1 MSVCLCNLCCC
12 LCKSQVFFLLRTI
25 TACGCVKFHSH
36 MINCVG
42 CCQRIHNCSVIFFAS
57 TLTPHTFHLSHYT
70 HYTGLAVITGVR
82 TNLLLQTE
90 YRISSDVSLDCWV
103 RLKRQK
109 GTGGTEFQPLRK
121 VLTTKQC
128 STKMRVM
135 QYKKT
140 M

>member
-1 MSVCLCNLCCC
+1 VCNFRTLQMSMRHPSVASLGCRHIVSVIVRWCTIA
-12 LCKSQVFFLLRTI
+12 VLLSTTFSAIPSLSYHITILHTI
-25 TACGCVKFHSH
+25 TLH
-36 MINCVG
+36 
-42 CCQRIHNCSVIFFAS
+42 
-57 TLTPHTFHLSHYT
+57 
-70 HYTGLAVITGVR
+70 TGLAVITGVR